1 MTPPQ
6 LRLTIAW
13 RSALP
18 MKQAEVRGQVGLNG
32 TIPPETQQLLDRAE
46 SYYVVTVMG
55 VPARYARALQ
65 NIKAETFLKRDQ
77 KAPIVP
83 EESIAQQ
90 AGANLILAF
99 GFPRTDA
106 ITLQDKDVEFVTKV
120 GQIEIKKKFSLK
132 DMLFHGQL
140 EL

>member
-1 MTPPQ
+1 
-6 LRLTIAW
+6 
-13 RSALP
+13 

-32 TIPPETQQLLDRAE
+32 TIPPETQQLLDRTE

-55 VPARYARALQ
+55 VPARYARAIQ
-65 NIKAETFLKRDQ
+65 NIKADTFLKRDQ
-77 KAPIVP
+77 KAPIAS
-83 EESIAQQ
+83 EETVAQQ

-99 GFPRTDA
+99 GFPRTNA
-106 ITLQDKDVEFVTKV
+106 ITLQDKDVEFVTKL
-120 GQIEIKKKFSLK
+120 GQIEIKKKFGLK